1 MDIDKAYMMGV
12 ALNSYGKYIGWSNL
26 FNYSTLK
33 SLNASEKLPL
43 PKGRKLELSEN
54 GVDLSNEIQAYNS
67 TANNEEKLDIVI
79 QALEKLGE
87 GSVIKN
93 TESNERLLK
102 ALQTH
107 EDTKLNPNER
117 EDAIKNLVSF
127 NVQRVVEDVRNI
139 LSAYTP
145 VDVDNIRAASE
156 LGNNEGMDTLTGLDP
171 SSKLIMQFQNMVGK
185 KVISV
190 AANGEKVFFTLS
202 NYFNEGLRSNDPVFR
217 NRLNFRQTYNRIQ
230 NRAFGQA
237 VPYTATMLNNVNFAT
252 EALTYYYNKY
262 NITDPDNQLDRVQ
275 IATKECEEYLQHAL
289 SEETDQNISQLL
301 SAATDFCGDK
311 FLLRNNLVI

>member
-1 MDIDKAYMMGV
+1 MGV

-26 FNYSTLK
+26 FNYSTLE

-67 TANNEEKLDIVI
+67 TSDPNERLDIVR
-79 QALEKLGE
+79 QALEKLGD
-87 GSVIKN
+87 SSTIKN
-93 TESNERLLK
+93 TEGNESLLK

-145 VDVDNIRAASE
+145 VDVDNIREAST

-202 NYFNEGLRSNDPVFR
+202 NYFNEGLRSNDPNFR
-217 NRLNFRQTYNRIQ
+217 SRLNFRQTYNRIQ
-230 NRAFGQA
+230 NRASGQA

-262 NITDPDNQLDRVQ
+262 GITDPDNQLDRVQ
-275 IATKECEEYLQHAL
+275 IATKECEEYLKHAL
-289 SEETDQNISQLL
+289 NEETDQNISQLL
-301 SAATDFCGDK
+301 SAATDFCSNK
-311 FLLRNNLVI
+311 FLLRNNLVV